1 MHFSLGNS
9 AVIAM
14 AMALLAGCASGV
26 GAPSNPS
33 ASQGTALIH
42 RGSSSC
48 PCIYVTNYGLGGRIP
63 DAVVVLAGNARGR
76 DVTPIQDING
86 SNTHL
91 SHPNMVAVGASGNI
105 YVINVTSTDVLGFA
119 AGATGNVAPIQDLH
133 GPHTNLLSP
142 SGVAVNPLNGDI
154 YVANQSNNKPHTPQ
168 YRGYIL
174 IFPPNAT
181 GDTPPKGVIA
191 GSKTDLN
198 DPAGLAFD
206 AAGNLYVANQVKNG
220 VAVFAA
226 GSEGNVAPTQL
237 IAGKTTELVHAE
249 QAVPDANL
257 NIHAVEFGNYESKGS
272 SALTFAAGSNGDAA
286 PTEEI
291 KSGLLLGIALDGA
304 GNSYLAKSTLR
315 GASIAVFAA
324 GANGQPK
331 PIDTIQ
337 CPACLSNI
345 GGIAIH

>member
-1 MHFSLGNS
+1 MRVSLGKS
-9 AVIAM
+9 AVAAM
-14 AMALLAGCASGV
+14 VALLAGCASGV
-26 GAPSNPS
+26 GASSNPS
-33 ASQGTALIH
+33 APLHGTAPLQ
-42 RGSSSC
+42 RDSSC
-48 PCIYVTNYGLGGRIP
+48 PCIYVTNDNLGGQKP
-63 DAVVVLAGNARGR
+63 DSVLVLAGDARGR
-76 DVTPIQDING
+76 DVSPIQDISG

-91 SHPNMVAVGASGNI
+91 SYPSMVAVGASGNI
-105 YVINVTSTDVLGFA
+105 YVVNVTSTAVLGFA
-119 AGATGNVAPIQDLH
+119 AGATGNVAPIVDLH
-133 GPHTNLLSP
+133 GPQTNLLSP
-142 SGVAVNPLNGDI
+142 SGIAVNPLNGDI
-154 YVANQSNNKPHTPQ
+154 YVANQSNGKPHTPE
-168 YRGYIL
+168 YKGYVL
-174 IFPPNAT
+174 IFSPNAT
-181 GDTPPKGVIA
+181 GDAPPKGIIA
-191 GSKTDLN
+191 GNKTNLN

-220 VAVFAA
+220 VAVYAA

-257 NIHAVEFGNYESKGS
+257 NIHAVEFAGYDSKGS

-286 PTEEI
+286 PAEEI
-291 KSGLLLGIALDGA
+291 KSGLLLGIALDAA

-331 PIDTIQ
+331 PINTIQ
-337 CPACLSNI
+337 CPSCLSNI